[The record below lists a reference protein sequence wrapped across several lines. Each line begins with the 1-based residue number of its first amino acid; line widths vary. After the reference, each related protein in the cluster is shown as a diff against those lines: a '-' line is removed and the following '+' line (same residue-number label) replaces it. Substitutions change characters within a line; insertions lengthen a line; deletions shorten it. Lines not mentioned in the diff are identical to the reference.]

1 MPFFVIYSD
10 GGTQQWDISDRTLAP
25 ARTLAPNRTLAPPDI
40 SSPKR
45 ELMS

>member
-25 ARTLAPNRTLAPPDI
+25 HRTLAPPRTLAP
-40 SSPKR
+40 SKTLAPKGC
-45 ELMS
+45 